1 MLFAGEDEDA
11 DLEVR
16 APFDSHLTLMGI
28 VRTRTI
34 WVSTF
39 VHAALKRR

>member
-1 MLFAGEDEDA
+1 MVSNEDEDA

-16 APFDSHLTLMGI
+16 APLTHPELMGI